1 MSNVRKY
8 SDIYKSGKENGF
20 IVDSARQYYSQN
32 DSKKPKLDVVMNT
45 PYSYLGR
52 DVTARATIDLNEQS
66 RSSETGLRDASMVEF
81 YVGNSN
87 LDYDA
92 GFDVTDEMRQTASDF
107 AASAAEYPHVFMYDE
122 YVEARTPIN
131 ERMKLGVPTEQDYNT
146 YLESMDRQLHN
157 SRDFEFIGQ
166 ITKPSDLNTAYAS
179 TPSFSKMMDDAASTM
194 SENERQFL

>member
-8 SDIYKSGKENGF
+8 SDIYKSGQAEGF

-45 PYSYLGR
+45 PYSYMGQ
-52 DVTARATIDLNEQS
+52 DVTARAIIDLNESS
-66 RSSETGLRDASMVEF
+66 RSAETGLRDASMVEF

-92 GFDVTDEMRQTASDF
+92 GFDVTEEMRQKASDF
-107 AASAAEYPHVFMYDE
+107 AASAAEYPHVFTYDE
-122 YVEARTPIN
+122 YVEARIPIN
-131 ERMKLGVPTEQDYNT
+131 ERLKLGIPTEQDYNT

-157 SRDFEFIGQ
+157 SRDFEFIGK
-166 ITKPSDLNTAYAS
+166 ITKLSDLNMAYESA
-179 TPSFSKMMDDAASTM
+179 PSFGQMMDEVATM